1 MNKLSHIPFSTE
13 SLNRLSFNEV
23 FNNSIRK
30 PLLNPATH
38 ILLQTLALQF
48 FLRPS
53 LKKYLKGIDGWINF
67 TIGFKTCSGSV
78 NQAISFQSGK
88 VKVLKV
94 IPEQTDLILTFINDD
109 ALIDLF
115 RLPPNEALNLVLKN
129 KIVMEGNLAYLQA
142 FNFYVSLLMGNK
154 HQKSLEKSQQEYQ
167 QLRQKMYSGE
177 SASLSKEFEARPQY
191 RMKYPPLSSKKAKP
205 DQRIHFLDDPY
216 LPEYTLENFPRLQAF
231 LDDHLSHKAEVCAER
246 AKLLT
251 QYYRKHG
258 FEYCLDQ
265 SPDGKKLSSEVRQA
279 RAFKYLM
286 SHKKPVIRHN
296 DLLAGTSS
304 SNPIAGS
311 VVYPDAQGV
320 MIWGELLSIDK
331 RSLIPFDITQETID
345 TLHFD
350 VFPFWAKRNFN
361 EWMRVE
367 NDYPICQKI
376 NERWVAYFVWKSIGI
391 SHTIPDIPRLLEKGT
406 LGIIKDIE
414 IRLGTKEPLLQA
426 EKDALQAM
434 SICLEGI
441 NIYAQNLATQ
451 SETLAQESKSTQQKD
466 ELLRLAEICRK
477 VPMQTPE
484 TLDEA
489 FNALWITWVG
499 LLNENADTGLSVG
512 RLDQWLQPFFE
523 RDIKKLS
530 TKNARKAYIAH
541 ALELAGCFFMRCTDH
556 FPLGPDI
563 ANFLF
568 GGASSTQALTLGG
581 VTPEGGDAVNDMTYI
596 FLKVT
601 EMLSIRDVNVNARF
615 KKGVNSDAYLDRLC
629 EVNFITAGTPSMHND
644 DAVFA
649 SLKPHGYPMN
659 LIRDWSATGCV
670 EPTLSGKHM
679 AHTGSILMNLVAG
692 MEMALNDGYHPLMNW
707 HLGPKTGR
715 VESFV
720 SFDEFFAAYMKQ
732 QTFLIDQAVELN
744 NALAKIHAQYRPT
757 PLLSALMDGAIQ
769 SAKDVTQGGALYNS
783 SGVSNIGLADVTDS
797 LLVIKKLVFDDKRF
811 TFPELTQAIDNN
823 FEDNLAL
830 RALVQNKVPLFG
842 SGDPDAVAMA
852 NRVAGAFH
860 SYYNEC
866 RNYRNGPY
874 TAGFWSMSQHVA
886 YGSLSGALP
895 SGRLAGKAFTPGL
908 TPQPSASKNF
918 LDNICDVAK
927 LNPEFMD
934 NNIAFNVKLIPD
946 SKDTR
951 EETVNTMSA
960 YVKTYFDHGG
970 MQLQFNVVTS
980 ETLRDAMAHPENYR
994 NLLVR
999 ISGYNA
1005 YFVTLN
1011 KDIQIE
1017 LIERTE
1023 YGL

>member
-1 MNKLSHIPFSTE
+1 MNKMTQITIPPSNLKRL
-13 SLNRLSFNEV
+13 SLNDV
-23 FNNSIRK
+23 FNKTVRK
-30 PLLNPATH
+30 PFLDTLLNPATH
-38 ILLQTLALQF
+38 GLLTVMALQF
-48 FLRPS
+48 SLRPS
-53 LKKYLKGIDGWINF
+53 LKKYLKSVDGWLDF
-67 TIGFKTCSGSV
+67 TIGFKTQSDSV
-78 NQAISFQSGK
+78 EQAVSFCGGK
-88 VKVLKV
+88 VKVLTQ
-94 IPEQTDLILTFINDD
+94 IPCDADVVLVFTHED
-109 ALIDLF
+109 ALLDML
-115 RLPPNEALNLVLKN
+115 RLPPNEVLNLVLKN
-129 KIVMEGNLAYLQA
+129 KIILEGNLAYLQL
-142 FNFYVSLLMGNK
+142 FNFLVSLLMGDK
-154 HQKSLEKSQQEYQ
+154 HQKILKKAQQEDKD
-167 QLRQKMYSGE
+167 LREKYYGGGDNTL
-177 SASLSKEFEARPQY
+177 AKEFESRPQY
-191 RMKYPPLSSKKAKP
+191 RMKCDVKKAKQ
-205 DQRIHFLDDPY
+205 DSGVKFLKDAY
-216 LPEYTLENFPRLQAF
+216 LSDYSMDNYPRLRRF
-231 LDDHLSHKAEVCAER
+231 LDDHLNSKAEVCAER
-246 AKLLT
+246 ALLLT
-251 QYYRKHG
+251 TFYRKNG
-258 FEYCLDQ
+258 FEIDLH
-265 SPDGKKLSSEVRQA
+265 GKKQIPEIRQA
-279 RAFKYLM
+279 QAFKYFM
-286 SHKKPVIRHN
+286 ENKQPIIRIN

-345 TLHFD
+345 ALHFD

-361 EWMRVE
+361 EWMRE
-367 NDYPICQKI
+367 KNNYPTCQKI

-391 SHTIPDIPRLLEKGT
+391 SHTIPDLPRLLDRGT
-406 LGIIKDIE
+406 LGIIDDINV
-414 IRLGTKEPLLQA
+414 RLNSKEPMP
-426 EKDALQAM
+426 ESGEDALNAM
-434 SICLEGI
+434 ALCLDGI
-441 NIYAQNLATQ
+441 NIYAENLAKEAEDNARKE
-451 SETLAQESKSTQQKD
+451 SDLVRKGELENLAI
-466 ELLRLAEICRK
+466 ICRK
-477 VPMQTPE
+477 VPMQPPQ

-523 RDIKKLS
+523 SDIKKLS
-530 TKNARKAYIAH
+530 TEEQREDYISH
-541 ALELAGCFFMRCTDH
+541 AIELAGCFFMRCTDH

-581 VTPEGGDAVNDMTYI
+581 VTADGEDAVNDMTYI

-615 KKGVNSDAYLDRLC
+615 NKAKNSDVYLDRLC

-649 SLKPHGYPMN
+649 SLATHGYPHAD
-659 LIRDWSATGCV
+659 IRDWSATGCV

-679 AHTGSILMNLVAG
+679 GHTGSILMNLVAG
-692 MEMALNDGYHPLMNW
+692 MEMALNDGYHPLMKW
-707 HLGPKTGR
+707 HLGPSTGN
-715 VESFV
+715 VDSFESF
-720 SFDEFFAAYMKQ
+720 DAFFNAYMKQ

-744 NALAKIHAQYRPT
+744 NALAGIHAEYRPT
-757 PLLSALMDGAIQ
+757 PLLSALMDGSILN
-769 SAKDVTQGGALYNS
+769 AKDVTKGGALYNS

-797 LLVIKKLVFDDKRF
+797 LLVIKQLVFDQKRMSF
-811 TFPELTQAIDNN
+811 QELKHALDNDFN
-823 FEDNLAL
+823 DSPAL
-830 RALVQNKVPLFG
+830 QALVQNKVQMFG
-842 SGDPDAVAMA
+842 SGDPGAIVMA
-852 NRVAGAFH
+852 NRVAGALH
-860 SYYNEC
+860 DYYHHTK
-866 RNYRNGPY
+866 NYRDGPY

-895 SGRLAGKAFTPGL
+895 SGRKAGKAFTPGL

-918 LDNICDVAK
+918 LDNICDVAA
-927 LNPEFMD
+927 LDPTFMD

-946 SKDTR
+946 AKDTR
-951 EETVNTMSA
+951 EQTVNTMSA
-960 YVKTYFDHGG
+960 YVKTYFDQGG
-970 MQLQFNVVTS
+970 MQMQFNVVTS

-1011 KDIQIE
+1011 KEIQIE

>member
-1 MNKLSHIPFSTE
+1 MNKLTHIPFIPKQS
-13 SLNRLSFNEV
+13 SRLSFNEV
-23 FNNSIRK
+23 FKNTIRK

-38 ILLQTLALQF
+38 VLLQVVAAQF
-48 FLRPS
+48 TLRPS
-53 LKKYLKGIDGWINF
+53 LNRYLKGVDGWINF
-67 TIGFKTCSGSV
+67 IIGFKTLSGSV
-78 NQAISFQSGK
+78 EQGISFNNGK
-88 VKVLKV
+88 VKVLTN
-94 IPEQTDLILTFINDD
+94 IPRHAEVVLTFSNED
-109 ALIDLF
+109 ALVEMF

-129 KIVMEGNLAYLQA
+129 RIVLEGNLAYLQA
-142 FNFYVSLLMGNK
+142 FNFYVSLLMGDK
-154 HQKSLEKSQQEYQ
+154 HQKMLKKAQQDDELAREKDYGG
-167 QLRQKMYSGE
+167 GE
-177 SASLSKEFEARPQY
+177 ASLCKEFKARPQY
-191 RMKYPPLSSKKAKP
+191 RMTCDSNMVKQ
-205 DQRIHFLDDPY
+205 DQGVNFLDDPY
-216 LPEYTLENFPRLQAF
+216 LPNYSLEDFPRLRGF
-231 LDDHLSHKAEVCAER
+231 LDDHLNHKAEVCAER
-246 AKLLT
+246 AKWIT
-251 QYYRKHG
+251 RYYRENG
-258 FEYCLDQ
+258 FETDN
-265 SPDGKKLSSEVRQA
+265 DGNKPVPEIRQA
-279 RAFKYLM
+279 QAYKYLM
-286 SHKKPVIRHN
+286 SNKRPIIRKN
-296 DLLAGTSS
+296 DLLAGTTSS
-304 SNPIAGS
+304 YPITGS

-331 RSLIPFDITQETID
+331 RSLIPFDISQETID
-345 TLHFD
+345 SLHFD
-350 VFPFWAKRNFN
+350 IFPFWAKRNFN
-361 EWMRVE
+361 EWMRE
-367 NDYPICQKI
+367 QNDYPICQKI

-391 SHTIPDIPRLLEKGT
+391 SHTIPDIPRLLEAGT
-406 LGIIKDIE
+406 LGIIDE
-414 IRLGTKEPLLQA
+414 INNRLKANDPVIDAGTN
-426 EKDALQAM
+426 ALKAM
-434 SICLEGI
+434 VLCLEGI
-441 NIYAQNLATQ
+441 NSYAENLASLAEVQ
-451 SETLAQESKSTQQKD
+451 AEELAQQGTEVKRQK
-466 ELLRLAEICRK
+466 ELGELAKICRK
-477 VPMQTPE
+477 VPMQPPE

-530 TKNARKAYIAH
+530 SKKEREAYIAH
-541 ALELAGCFFMRCTDH
+541 AIELAGCFFMRCTDH

-581 VTPEGGDAVNDMTYI
+581 VTPDGEDAVNDMTYI

-615 KKGVNSDAYLDRLC
+615 NKAKNSNAYLDRLC

-649 SLKPHGYPMN
+649 SLKPHGYPQN
-659 LIRDWSATGCV
+659 HIRDWSATGCV

-679 AHTGSILMNLVAG
+679 GHTGSILMNLVAG
-692 MEMALNDGYHPLMNW
+692 MEMALNDGYHPLMKW
-707 HLGPKTGR
+707 HLGPKTGS
-715 VESFV
+715 VD
-720 SFDEFFAAYMKQ
+720 SFDSFEAFFNAYMKQ
-732 QTFLIDQAVELN
+732 QTFLIDQSVELN
-744 NALAKIHAQYRPT
+744 NALAAIHAQYRPT
-757 PLLSALMDGAIQ
+757 PLLSALIDGSIKN
-769 SAKDVTQGGALYNS
+769 AKDVTRGGALYNS

-797 LLVIKKLVFDDKRF
+797 LLVVKKLVFDEKRF
-811 TFPELTQAIDNN
+811 TFAELKQALDND
-823 FEDNLAL
+823 FEDNTSL

-842 SGDPDAVAMA
+842 SGDPEAVDMA

-860 SYYNEC
+860 GYYNRC
-866 RNYRNGPY
+866 RNYRDGPY

-895 SGRLAGKAFTPGL
+895 SGRKAGKAFTPGL

-970 MQLQFNVVTS
+970 MQMQFNVVTS

-1011 KDIQIE
+1011 KEIQIE

>member
-1 MNKLSHIPFSTE
+1 MNKLSHIPFVPE
-13 SLNRLSFNEV
+13 QLNRLSFNEV
-23 FNNSIRK
+23 FNNTIRK

-38 ILLQTLALQF
+38 VLLRLLATQF
-48 FLRPS
+48 SLRPS
-53 LKKYLKGIDGWINF
+53 LKKYLKGVDGWINF
-67 TIGFKTCSGSV
+67 SIGFKTRSGSV
-78 NQAISFQSGK
+78 KQGISFHNGK
-88 VKVLKV
+88 IKVLAS
-94 IPEQTDLILTFINDD
+94 IPENADAVLTFSHED
-109 ALIDLF
+109 ALVDMF

-129 KIVMEGNLAYLQA
+129 RVVLEGNLAYLQT
-142 FNFYVSLLMGNK
+142 FNFFVSLLMEDK
-154 HQKSLEKSQQEYQ
+154 HQKMLKKAQHADQQE
-167 QLRQKMYSGE
+167 RQTNYGGE
-177 SASLSKEFEARPQY
+177 DASLSKEFEARPQY
-191 RMKYPPLSSKKAKP
+191 RMTCDRKKAKQDP
-205 DQRIHFLDDPY
+205 GVHYLDDPY
-216 LPEYTLENFPRLQAF
+216 LPEYSMDNFPRLRVF
-231 LDDHLSHKAEVCAER
+231 LDDHLNHKAEVCAER
-246 AKLLT
+246 AKWLT
-251 QYYRKHG
+251 RYYRDNG
-258 FEYCLDQ
+258 FEKD
-265 SPDGKKLSSEVRQA
+265 SEGNKPAPEVRQA

-286 SHKKPVIRHN
+286 SNKRPIIRGD

-304 SNPIAGS
+304 SNPVAGS

-331 RSLIPFDITQETID
+331 RSLIPFDISKETIES
-345 TLHFD
+345 LHFD
-350 VFPFWAKRNFN
+350 IFPFWAKRNFN
-361 EWMRVE
+361 EWMRVQ

-391 SHTIPDIPRLLEKGT
+391 SHTIPDIPRLLENGT
-406 LGIIKDIE
+406 LGIIDE
-414 IRLGTKEPLLQA
+414 IKQRLSASDPAAKAGKN
-426 EKDALQAM
+426 ALEGM
-434 SICLEGI
+434 MLCLEGI
-441 NIYAQNLATQ
+441 NTYAENLAKEAEKQATV
-451 SETLAQESKSTQQKD
+451 EAEPKRQK
-466 ELLRLAEICRK
+466 ELLRLVEICRK
-477 VPMQTPE
+477 VPMQAPE

-523 RDIKKLS
+523 SDMKKLS
-530 TKNARKAYIAH
+530 SPKERKAYIRH
-541 ALELAGCFFMRCTDH
+541 AIELAGCFFMRCTDH

-581 VTPEGGDAVNDMTYI
+581 VTPEGKDAVNDMTYI

-615 KKGVNSDAYLDRLC
+615 KKGINSDAYLDRLC

-649 SLKPHGYPMN
+649 SLEPHGYPKN

-707 HLGPKTGR
+707 HLGPKTGK
-715 VESFV
+715 VD
-720 SFDEFFAAYMKQ
+720 SFDSFDAFFTAYMNQ

-744 NALAKIHAQYRPT
+744 NALAEIHAQYRPT
-757 PLLSALMDGAIQ
+757 PLLSALMDGSIKK
-769 SAKDVTQGGALYNS
+769 AKDVTNGGALYNS

-797 LLVIKKLVFDDKRF
+797 LLVIKKLVFDEKRF
-811 TFPELTQAIDNN
+811 SFSELKRALDTN
-823 FEDNLAL
+823 FEESPAL

-842 SGDPDAVAMA
+842 SGDPDAVSMA

-860 SYYNEC
+860 GYYNQC
-866 RNYRNGPY
+866 RNYRDGPY

-951 EETVNTMSA
+951 EETVNTMSS

-970 MQLQFNVVTS
+970 MQMQFNVVTS

-1011 KDIQIE
+1011 KEIQIE

>member
-1 MNKLSHIPFSTE
+1 MNKLSHIPFVTE
-13 SLNRLSFNEV
+13 SLSRLSFNEV
-23 FNNSIRK
+23 FNNSLRK

-48 FLRPS
+48 SLRPS
-53 LKKYLKGIDGWINF
+53 LKKYLKGMDGWINF
-67 TIGFKTCSGSV
+67 TIGFKTHSGSV
-78 NQAISFQSGK
+78 HQAISFQNGK
-88 VKVLKV
+88 VNVLKT
-94 IPEQTDLILTFINDD
+94 IPEQADLVLTFSSDE

-129 KIVMEGNLAYLQA
+129 RIVLEGNLAYLQA

-154 HQKSLEKSQQEYQ
+154 HQKMLEKAQQEDQ
-167 QLRQKMYSGE
+167 QLRQDTYSQE
-177 SASLSKEFEARPQY
+177 NPSLSEEFEARPHY
-191 RMKYPPLSSKKAKP
+191 RMRYPDAGFHKNKP
-205 DQRIHFLDDPY
+205 DQGVHFLEDPY
-216 LPEYTLENFPRLQAF
+216 LPEYTLESFPRLQGF

-258 FEYCLDQ
+258 FEHCFDQ
-265 SPDGKKLSSEVRQA
+265 SPDGKQLSPQVRQA

-286 SHKKPVIRHN
+286 AHKKPIIRNN

-331 RSLIPFDITQETID
+331 RSLIPFAISQETIN

-367 NDYPICQKI
+367 NDYPVCQKI
-376 NERWVAYFVWKSIGI
+376 NERWVAYFVWKSLGI
-391 SHTIPDIPRLLEKGT
+391 SHTIPDFPRLLEKGT

-414 IRLGTKEPLLQA
+414 IRLGTEASLLQS
-426 EKDALQAM
+426 EKEALQAM

-441 NIYAQNLATQ
+441 NIYAQNLA
-451 SETLAQESKSTQQKD
+451 SESEALAQEATSPQQKH
-466 ELLRLAEICRK
+466 ERLRLAEICRK
-477 VPMQTPE
+477 VPMQPPE

-489 FNALWITWVG
+489 FNAIWITWVG

-523 RDIKKLS
+523 RDLKKCT
-530 TKNARKAYIAH
+530 TKKSRKAYIAH

-581 VTPEGGDAVNDMTYI
+581 VTPEGDDAVNDMTYI

-649 SLKPHGYPMN
+649 SLKPHAYPMN

-707 HLGPKTGR
+707 HLGPKTGS
-715 VESFV
+715 VK
-720 SFDEFFAAYMKQ
+720 SFDSFDDFFNAYMEQ

-769 SAKDVTQGGALYNS
+769 NAKDVTQGGALYNS

-811 TFPELTQAIDNN
+811 TFVELKQALDND
-823 FEDNLAL
+823 FKDNPAL

-860 SYYNEC
+860 RYYNSC

-951 EETVNTMSA
+951 EETVNIMSA

-1011 KDIQIE
+1011 KEIQIE